1 VLLVGR
7 RDKNSYALF
16 VFFLLF
22 YRICDFKISLPF
34 KGKNMT
40 LQEDSVLV
48 NVDATVA
55 TLTINRP
62 QAMNALNVDVL
73 NSIMLRLEKTLLQ
86 SEIRAVIIT
95 GSGDKAFVA
104 GADVAQMHD
113 LGPRAIADYVTLGQR
128 TMRMLETVRVPVIA
142 AVNGYALGG
151 GLELA
156 LSCDIIIASKL
167 AKFGQPEVNLGIIP
181 GFGGTQ
187 RLLARTGIGAAKR
200 LILTGEIISAEEAK
214 MINIVEILV
223 EPAELMATAKKYAD
237 MIASKAPLAVQSAK
251 KILTETAGA
260 WQLGGLQR
268 EVEEFLKLFATA
280 DREEGMEAF
289 LKRRSAV
296 FHSR

>member
-1 VLLVGR
+1 
-7 RDKNSYALF
+7 
-16 VFFLLF
+16 
-22 YRICDFKISLPF
+22 
-34 KGKNMT
+34 MT

>member
-1 VLLVGR
+1 
-7 RDKNSYALF
+7 
-16 VFFLLF
+16 
-22 YRICDFKISLPF
+22 
-34 KGKNMT
+34 MT

-48 NVDATVA
+48 NIDATVA

-73 NSIMLRLEKTLLQ
+73 NSLMLRLEKTLSQ

-104 GADVAQMHD
+104 GADVAQMYD

-200 LILTGEIISAEEAK
+200 LILTGEIIGAEEAK
-214 MINIVEILV
+214 MINLVEILV
-223 EPAELMATAKKYAD
+223 ESTELMATAKKYAE

-251 KILTETAGA
+251 KILTETAEA

-268 EVEEFLKLFATA
+268 EVEEFLKLCATA

-296 FHSR
+296 FYSR